1 VPIALLLSMH
11 DLGAWSA
18 GAAVSP
24 AVGGLLPYEFQHLR
38 SCFELRWSD
47 AQRRG
52 VWRTRLPRAIG
63 GAVRRQAPG
72 VQGSLAMFY
81 AIPRMRAADVALSVL
96 ENVSLG
102 LARAQRPSWG
112 SRSGVPHV
120 MLACWLAEDC
130 RQMSPSQLRSVR
142 RSVGS
147 ISKIVVFSTNQV
159 AILTEFLGLVPARIG
174 VVPFGVDTEF
184 YSPSRVTA
192 PTGGGGLVAVGSD
205 SRRDYAALLEAVRIA
220 DVPLTLVCCLRN
232 IKNLQPPPRVTLLT
246 GVGHEEYRK
255 LLLSADL
262 IVTPTTAPA
271 YPSGQSV
278 VLEAM
283 SMGRA
288 TLTTDSPAMR
298 DYVTGGVDGVLVPPR
313 EPEATGKL
321 IVDLLADPGKRQSLG
336 TAAEKTVRECFG
348 LEQLWQGVA
357 DLLSAEIRSYP
368 KGRARTGG
376 QSPHRLAGSYRE
388 G

>member
-1 VPIALLLSMH
+1 VPKALLLSMH

-18 GAAVSP
+18 GAAGSP
-24 AVGGLLPYEFQHLR
+24 AAGGLLPYGLQHLQDD
-38 SCFELRWSD
+38 FELTWSD

-52 VWRTRLPRAIG
+52 LWGTRLPRTIG

-72 VQGSLAMFY
+72 LQGSLATFY
-81 AIPRMRAADVALSVL
+81 AIPRMRAADVALSVF
-96 ENVSLG
+96 ENVGLG
-102 LARAQRPSWG
+102 LARAQRLAGG

-130 RQMSPSQLRSVR
+130 RRMSPSQLRSVR

-147 ISKIVVFSTNQV
+147 ISKIVVFSTNQAV
-159 AILTEFLGLVPARIG
+159 ILTEFLGLTPERIG

-184 YSPSRVTA
+184 YSPSRVNG

-205 SRRDYAALLEAVRIA
+205 SRRDYATLLEAVRIA
-220 DVPLTLVCCLRN
+220 DVPLTLVCCPRN
-232 IKNLQPPPRVTLLT
+232 IKNLQLPPRVSLLT
-246 GVGHEEYRK
+246 GVGHEEYRE

-298 DYVTGGVDGVLVPPR
+298 DYVTDGVDGVLVPPR
-313 EPEATGKL
+313 EPEAMAKL
-321 IVDLLADPGKRQSLG
+321 IVDLLGDPGKRQSLG
-336 TAAEKTVRECFG
+336 TVAEKTVRECFG
-348 LEQLWQGVA
+348 LEQLWRGVA
-357 DLLSAEIRSYP
+357 ELLSAEIRSHP

-376 QSPHRLAGSYRE
+376 KTPHRLAGSYRE